1 MPTFVFVPGACHG
14 AWWYQ
19 PVVRRL
25 RRLRQRG
32 PGTASPT

>member
-25 RRLRQRG
+25 RQRG
-32 PGTASPT
+32 HGTASPT